1 MKRQPHNDTHARS
14 ARKMARSVVLLL
26 ALLAPLVSTT
36 LLAAPPPITNVY
48 QVPAGATAV
57 PVGSFPRGIFTN
69 WTSIPAKQAAI
80 LRDPDVAGVGLDL
93 TWPDLEPASGHYQ
106 WAALDTPLAV
116 VNGHKQILLRLTSG
130 GAHTPAWVLQ
140 QSQTFSF
147 NDPNPYHATAGQAV
161 TIPVFWDPNFLAA
174 KVRMIQDVGAHLAG
188 QQPIAIVAASC
199 ANAST
204 NDWNPV
210 SKTPEDY
217 AQWLKLGFI
226 PARLIDACDQII
238 DATAAAFPASFIA
251 LSVASSG
258 KFDASPDAIA
268 MAVVA
273 HAMAN
278 HPGRIIVE
286 KNALSAHTP
295 DPTITSDLGS
305 WQIIKDHAPAV
316 AGQMLWFVSGDATC
330 RMNGRQTPCD
340 PATVLTTAITTGVHY
355 GMSYEEI
362 YTADVLNPALA
373 SIIHHA
379 NELLTQQ

>member
-57 PVGSFPRGIFTN
+57 PVGSFPQGIFTN
-69 WTSIPAKQAAI
+69 WTSVPAKQAAI

-106 WAALDTPLAV
+106 WAALDTPLAA

-161 TIPVFWDPNFLAA
+161 T
-174 KVRMIQDVGAHLAG
+174 
-188 QQPIAIVAASC
+188 
-199 ANAST
+199 
-204 NDWNPV
+204 
-210 SKTPEDY
+210 
-217 AQWLKLGFI
+217 
-226 PARLIDACDQII
+226 
-238 DATAAAFPASFIA
+238 
-251 LSVASSG
+251 
-258 KFDASPDAIA
+258 
-268 MAVVA
+268 
-273 HAMAN
+273 
-278 HPGRIIVE
+278 
-286 KNALSAHTP
+286 
-295 DPTITSDLGS
+295 SDLGS
-305 WQIIKDHAPAV
+305 WQIIKDHALAV